1 MINLSNTVVLEGG
14 SVEYSI
20 EDAAVLIDDVIEALG
35 QAQARAGGAEYV
47 TMESGNYRGA
57 KLMKFYASVDWAEYL
72 T

>member
-1 MINLSNTVVLEGG
+1 MINLSNTVVLEAG

-20 EDAAVLIDDVIEALG
+20 EDAAVLIDDVIEALE
-35 QAQARAGGAEYV
+35 QARNDGAEYV

-57 KLMKFYASVDWAEYL
+57 KWMKFYASVDWAEDL